1 MHRFAECSEP
11 LSYIIMLKEIIGT
24 VENRLLKPLA
34 AVGSSNDPIHIRE
47 RPGGMLNFYYRE
59 VA

>member
-1 MHRFAECSEP
+1 
-11 LSYIIMLKEIIGT
+11 MLKEIIGT

-59 VA
+59 AA